1 MRLVGKELMYGN
13 WKVDPESLPAL
24 IIDQARELLMNAIVD
39 NQEPLAAPGG
49 RPLESLMSDVKS
61 PILT

>member
-1 MRLVGKELMYGN
+1 MYGN

-39 NQEPLAAPGG
+39 KQEPLAAPGG
-49 RPLESLMSDVKS
+49 RPLESPMSDVKS